1 MAMVQEVRIQMR
13 KESICAEKVIV
24 VAMDD
29 WLYKGGI
36 DQITKYKNNETGFSS
51 VRGVTNMKTC
61 GTVLEMEVLA

>member
-1 MAMVQEVRIQMR
+1 MVQEVRIQIR
-13 KESICAEKVIV
+13 KENICAVKYIV

-29 WLYKGGI
+29 DWLYKVGI
-36 DQITKYKNNETGFSS
+36 DQITKYKNNETRFFS